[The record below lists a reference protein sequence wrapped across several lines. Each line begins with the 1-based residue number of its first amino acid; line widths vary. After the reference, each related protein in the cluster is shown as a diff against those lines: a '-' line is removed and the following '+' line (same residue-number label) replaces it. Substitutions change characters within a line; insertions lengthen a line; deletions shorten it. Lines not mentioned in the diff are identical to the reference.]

1 MKRRQGWLFFII
13 FLLTLSVYLLI
24 NYPLQLGLDLKG
36 GSQLTLQIIKEEG
49 KVTRD
54 ELEAVNSVIDK
65 RVNNL
70 GVSESNLQTLG
81 RDQLILELPG
91 EQNPLV
97 ASRVLGKT
105 ALLEFRIQ
113 KEGTSIDLK
122 ALQLKRLSVRE
133 LIEQYSFAE
142 KSQNVDN
149 FLNVIQDDLKEIEQE
164 LNYSSTSNDLYG
176 KLIEIKKYVDKE
188 ITNLF
193 IKTDLSGRDLI
204 NAGRRQEQTN
214 SNWEVLLTFSSL
226 GGEKFAEITKSI
238 AGTNQLLAIILD
250 GESISEASVGNQFA
264 STGITGGSATISGNF
279 SAENA
284 KELEVQLKGGS
295 LPLPIEI
302 AETNTIGAL
311 LGSKN
316 ILKSLYAAI
325 SGLIFVGIF
334 MIFNYRILG
343 FVSVLS
349 LVLYGFFNLAIYSL
363 IPVTLTL
370 PGISGLI
377 LSIGMAVDA
386 NILIFERIRE
396 ELYDGNTLTRSID
409 SGFQRANSSIVDG
422 HITTLLSCF
431 VLFLLGTNFV
441 KGFAATLGIGVLI
454 SLFTSLSCSKTIL
467 RFFTTYQS
475 LRQKNLYLP
484 RNNFSN

>member
-1 MKRRQGWLFFII
+1 M
-13 FLLTLSVYLLI
+13 
-24 NYPLQLGLDLKG
+24 
-36 GSQLTLQIIKEEG
+36 
-49 KVTRD
+49 
-54 ELEAVNSVIDK
+54 
-65 RVNNL
+65 
-70 GVSESNLQTLG
+70 
-81 RDQLILELPG
+81 
-91 EQNPLV
+91 
-97 ASRVLGKT
+97 
-105 ALLEFRIQ
+105 
-113 KEGTSIDLK
+113 
-122 ALQLKRLSVRE
+122 
-133 LIEQYSFAE
+133 
-142 KSQNVDN
+142 
-149 FLNVIQDDLKEIEQE
+149 
-164 LNYSSTSNDLYG
+164 
-176 KLIEIKKYVDKE
+176 
-188 ITNLF
+188 
-193 IKTDLSGRDLI
+193 
-204 NAGRRQEQTN
+204 
-214 SNWEVLLTFSSL
+214 
-226 GGEKFAEITKSI
+226 
-238 AGTNQLLAIILD
+238 AIILD
-250 GESISEASVGNQFA
+250 GESISEASVGNQF
-264 STGITGGSATISGNF
+264 SNTGITGGSATISGNF

-284 KELEVQLKGGS
+284 RELEVQLKGGS

-302 AETNTIGAL
+302 VETNTIGAL

-316 ILKSLYAAI
+316 IFKSLYSAI

-349 LVLYGFFNLAIYSL
+349 LVLYGFFNLALYSL

-454 SLFTSLSCSKTIL
+454 SLFTSLNCSKTIL
-467 RFFTTYQS
+467 RFFITYQS

-484 RNNFSN
+484 RNNFLN